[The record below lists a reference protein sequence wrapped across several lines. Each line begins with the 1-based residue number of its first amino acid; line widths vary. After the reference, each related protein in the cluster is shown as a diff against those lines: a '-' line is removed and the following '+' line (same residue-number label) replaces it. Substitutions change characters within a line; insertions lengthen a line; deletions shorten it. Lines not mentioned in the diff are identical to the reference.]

1 MMSLIISKQRKRF
14 YVKDVRNTQCR
25 NKCAKFQGVG
35 GCFGIKLYHI
45 VVVGK

>member
-14 YVKDVRNTQCR
+14 YVKDVMNTR
-25 NKCAKFQGVG
+25 GSNKCAKFRGWE
-35 GCFGIKLYHI
+35 IKFDQI